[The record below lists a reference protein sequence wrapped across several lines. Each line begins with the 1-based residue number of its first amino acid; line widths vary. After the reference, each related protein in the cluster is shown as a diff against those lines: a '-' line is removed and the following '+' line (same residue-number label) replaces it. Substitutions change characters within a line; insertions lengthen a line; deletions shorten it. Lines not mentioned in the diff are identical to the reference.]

1 MSNLKWTFRR
11 KKKNERVR
19 NGCRGGPYFWN
30 CRVLQGG
37 ARAMTKQEALEELK
51 SRLRC
56 ADWVDEDYVDRVS
69 KKALKIAIEALE
81 REVSMY
87 RGFETMAESMERSG
101 ETQEIRA
108 LLRDEE
114 VKQMIKTNLGLLE
127 LIDQH
132 LIYDKEESTDV
143 HMEFDNGFQKET
155 MLRLLKY
162 AGYDCDVFDDDD
174 CFVAMRVG
182 RK

>member
-1 MSNLKWTFRR
+1 MLDI
-11 KKKNERVR
+11 
-19 NGCRGGPYFWN
+19 
-30 CRVLQGG
+30 
-37 ARAMTKQEALEELK
+37 MTKQKALEKLKTCVRGAGLTNENYVYCVSKEALN
-51 SRLRC
+51 
-56 ADWVDEDYVDRVS
+56 V
-69 KKALKIAIEALE
+69 AIEALE
-81 REVSMY
+81 QEVSMY
-87 RGFETMAESMERSG
+87 RGLETMAENMERSG

-132 LIYDKEESTDV
+132 LIHDKEESTDV

-162 AGYDCDVFDDDD
+162 AGYDCDVLSD
-174 CFVAMRVG
+174 CNDFVAMRVS
-182 RK
+182 RKSN

>member
-1 MSNLKWTFRR
+1 
-11 KKKNERVR
+11 
-19 NGCRGGPYFWN
+19 
-30 CRVLQGG
+30 
-37 ARAMTKQEALEELK
+37 MTKQEALEELK
-51 SRLRC
+51 TCVRG
-56 ADWVDEDYVDRVS
+56 AGWTDEDYVDCVS
-69 KKALKIAIEALE
+69 TEALKVAIEALE

-87 RGFETMAESMERSG
+87 RSLETMAENMERSG

-162 AGYDCDVFDDDD
+162 AGYDCDVLSD
-174 CFVAMRVG
+174 CNDFVAMRVS

>member
-1 MSNLKWTFRR
+1 MLDI
-11 KKKNERVR
+11 
-19 NGCRGGPYFWN
+19 
-30 CRVLQGG
+30 
-37 ARAMTKQEALEELK
+37 MTKQKALEELK
-51 SRLRC
+51 TCVRG
-56 ADWVDEDYVDRVS
+56 ADWTDEDYVDCVS
-69 KKALKIAIEALE
+69 KEALNVAIEALE
-81 REVSMY
+81 QEVSMC
-87 RGFETMAESMERSG
+87 RGLETMAENMERSG

-114 VKQMIKTNLGLLE
+114 VKQMIKTNLSLLK

-132 LIYDKEESTDV
+132 LIHDKEESTDV
-143 HMEFDNGFQKET
+143 HMEFDNGFQKEA

-174 CFVAMRVG
+174 CFVAMKIR